1 MMAQKAKEKYGV
13 SAFRENSP
21 GRGNRDFE
29 CTICTLQSTTKVALV
44 CGHVMCDQCAIR
56 SIETQQKCPFCQ
68 RLAQTCDIRRI
79 Y

>member
-13 SAFRENSP
+13 SAVRENSP
-21 GRGNRDFE
+21 GRGNRDLE

-68 RLAQTCDIRRI
+68 RPAQTCDIRRI